1 MREVWGLELKGLVRA
16 EYINTLGLDEVTQEN
31 LTKNKKDPSALG
43 CPVIKLAKKGNINKK
58 IFSKWPVR
66 RRGQRART
74 V

>member
-43 CPVIKLAKKGNINKK
+43 CLVIKLAKKGNINKK
-58 IFSKWPVR
+58 IVSKWLVR